1 MITMINNIIQRA
13 GKGLMKWGGAG
24 VLSCLL
30 VSLSPCLLTSCTDY
44 LDKEERSIIDASQP
58 YLNFRNFQGFVE
70 ELYTAM
76 PIMTGHQYHSAWNF
90 GEDDYWEPQESRQL
104 PNAIDQGNYWGWNE
118 CFYSYFKEKQG
129 GMNTGTPERMIS
141 DVSTKGYLYG
151 LCWFGIRKANIGIA
165 NLDKMVDATQEEKN
179 LIAGQLYFFRAW
191 NHFMLMQYWGG
202 LPYIDVVLDANSV
215 FNLPRL
221 SYQATA
227 EKAAEDFQKAADLL
241 PVDWDQ
247 TAAGKATLGKNS
259 VRINKVMALAY
270 KGKDLLWAGSPMMN
284 QESTGNAT
292 YNADFCKRAADTFA
306 EVLKICDET
315 GRYELADWDHYQEIF
330 YTYKQNKLN
339 GLKEVMFWE
348 NMATCHIGV
357 WRWNL
362 VNDWRPPLIN
372 NSGIKCYP
380 AANYTDYFG
389 MANGMPIPDITQ
401 PDAASGYNPE
411 YPYKDRDPRFYYNF
425 IYDAVKTVLDGS
437 KILKDGLPDERK
449 QYASL
454 YEGGLYRTDTPS
466 KCVFTG
472 YMNKKFTSQYMNDFD
487 DYKEGTVLVMPL
499 LRLADVYLMY
509 AESAAAGYGSATAS
523 ASGYSLSAVGAIDK
537 VRARA
542 GVAGVNSKFLG
553 SVDDFMSEVRRERA
567 VELSFEGHRFTD
579 LRRWLLLDKAPYN
592 KKTAVYFD
600 RAADQS
606 DKDRYAN
613 PKENHVL
620 NLREVVLVERKYSL
634 PKHNWF
640 PFPQKDVQ
648 MYPEFAQ
655 NPGW

>member
-1 MITMINNIIQRA
+1 MKMMNIYK
-13 GKGLMKWGGAG
+13 KGVMGVMSLMG
-24 VLSCLL
+24 VMGVMGLA
-30 VSLSPCLLTSCTDY
+30 SCTDY

-165 NLDKMVDATQEEKN
+165 NLDKLVDATQEEKN

-241 PVDWDQ
+241 PIDWDQ
-247 TAAGKATLGKNS
+247 TAAGKATLGKNA

-292 YNADFCKRAADTFA
+292 YNADFCKRAADAFA
-306 EVLKICDET
+306 EALKICEET

-339 GLKEVMFWE
+339 GLKEVLFWE

-389 MANGMPIPDITQ
+389 MANGLPIPDITK

-472 YMNKKFTSQYMNDFD
+472 YMNKKFTS
-487 DYKEGTVLVMPL
+487 
-499 LRLADVYLMY
+499 
-509 AESAAAGYGSATAS
+509 S

>member
-1 MITMINNIIQRA
+1 M
-13 GKGLMKWGGAG
+13 GLMGIMG
-24 VLSCLL
+24 LM
-30 VSLSPCLLTSCTDY
+30 SLASCTDY

-118 CFYSYFKEKQG
+118 CFYSYFKEKQA

-306 EVLKICDET
+306 EALKICEET

-339 GLKEVMFWE
+339 GLKEVLFWE

-389 MANGMPIPDITQ
+389 MANGLPIPDITK

>member
-1 MITMINNIIQRA
+1 MGVMSLMGVMGVI
-13 GKGLMKWGGAG
+13 GLA
-24 VLSCLL
+24 
-30 VSLSPCLLTSCTDY
+30 SCTDY

-165 NLDKMVDATQEEKN
+165 NLDKLVDATQEEKN

-241 PVDWDQ
+241 PIDWDQ
-247 TAAGKATLGKNS
+247 TAAGKATLGKNA

-292 YNADFCKRAADTFA
+292 YNADFCKRAADAFA
-306 EVLKICDET
+306 EALKICEET

-339 GLKEVMFWE
+339 GLKEVLFWE

-389 MANGMPIPDITQ
+389 MANGLPIPDITK

-499 LRLADVYLMY
+499 APGRCLSDVCRVCCCRL
-509 AESAAAGYGSATAS
+509 
-523 ASGYSLSAVGAIDK
+523 
-537 VRARA
+537 
-542 GVAGVNSKFLG
+542 
-553 SVDDFMSEVRRERA
+553 
-567 VELSFEGHRFTD
+567 
-579 LRRWLLLDKAPYN
+579 WLCHCQCFRL
-592 KKTAVYFD
+592 
-600 RAADQS
+600 
-606 DKDRYAN
+606 
-613 PKENHVL
+613 
-620 NLREVVLVERKYSL
+620 
-634 PKHNWF
+634 
-640 PFPQKDVQ
+640 
-648 MYPEFAQ
+648 
-655 NPGW
+655 

>member
-1 MITMINNIIQRA
+1 M
-13 GKGLMKWGGAG
+13 GLMGIMG
-24 VLSCLL
+24 LM
-30 VSLSPCLLTSCTDY
+30 SLASCTDY

-165 NLDKMVDATQEEKN
+165 NLDKLVDATQEEKN

-241 PVDWDQ
+241 PIDWDQ
-247 TAAGKATLGKNS
+247 TAAGKATLGKNA

>member
-1 MITMINNIIQRA
+1 M
-13 GKGLMKWGGAG
+13 GLMGIMGIMG
-24 VLSCLL
+24 LMGLM
-30 VSLSPCLLTSCTDY
+30 SLASCTDY

-118 CFYSYFKEKQG
+118 CFYSYFKEKQS

>member
-1 MITMINNIIQRA
+1 MKMMNIYK
-13 GKGLMKWGGAG
+13 KGVMGVMSLMG
-24 VLSCLL
+24 VMGVMGLA
-30 VSLSPCLLTSCTDY
+30 SCTDY

-129 GMNTGTPERMIS
+129 GMNTGTPERMIN

-165 NLDKMVDATQEEKN
+165 NLDKLVDATQEEKN

-221 SYQATA
+221 NYQATA

-241 PVDWDQ
+241 PIDWDQ
-247 TAAGKATLGKNS
+247 TAAGKATLGKNA

-292 YNADFCKRAADTFA
+292 YNVDFCKRAADAFA
-306 EVLKICDET
+306 EALKICEET

-339 GLKEVMFWE
+339 GLKEVLFWE

-389 MANGMPIPDITQ
+389 MANGLPIPDITK

-437 KILKDGLPDERK
+437 KILKDGLPDEHK

-499 LRLADVYLMY
+499 MRLADVYLMY

-523 ASGYSLSAVGAIDK
+523 ASGYSLSAVGAINK

-542 GVAGVNSKFLG
+542 GVAGVDSKFLG

-606 DKDRYAN
+606 DKERYAN

-620 NLREVVLVERKYSL
+620 NLREVVLTERKYTL

>member
-1 MITMINNIIQRA
+1 
-13 GKGLMKWGGAG
+13 MKIKQYISGSLLL
-24 VLSCLL
+24 LSAL
-30 VSLSPCLLTSCTDY
+30 LLTVSCTDY
-44 LDKEERSIIDASQP
+44 LDKEERSDIDPAQP
-58 YLNFRNFQGFVE
+58 YLNFKNFQGFVE

-118 CFYSYFKEKQG
+118 CFYSYFKEKQS

>member
-1 MITMINNIIQRA
+1 MKMMNIYK
-13 GKGLMKWGGAG
+13 KGVMGVMSLMG
-24 VLSCLL
+24 VMGVMGLA
-30 VSLSPCLLTSCTDY
+30 SCTDY

-129 GMNTGTPERMIS
+129 GMNTGTPERMIN

-165 NLDKMVDATQEEKN
+165 NLDKLVDATQEEKN

-221 SYQATA
+221 NYQATA

-241 PVDWDQ
+241 PIDWDQ
-247 TAAGKATLGKNS
+247 TAAGKATLGKNA

-292 YNADFCKRAADTFA
+292 YNADFCKRAADAFA
-306 EVLKICDET
+306 EALKICEET

-339 GLKEVMFWE
+339 GLKEVLFWE

-389 MANGMPIPDITQ
+389 MANGLPIPDITK

-437 KILKDGLPDERK
+437 KILKDGLPDEHK

-499 LRLADVYLMY
+499 MRLADVYLMY

-542 GVAGVNSKFLG
+542 GVAGVDSKFLG

-606 DKDRYAN
+606 DKERYAN

-620 NLREVVLVERKYSL
+620 NLREVVLTERKYTL

>member
-1 MITMINNIIQRA
+1 MKMMNIYK
-13 GKGLMKWGGAG
+13 KGVMGVMSLMG
-24 VLSCLL
+24 VMGVIGLA
-30 VSLSPCLLTSCTDY
+30 SCTDY

-165 NLDKMVDATQEEKN
+165 NLDKLVDATQEEKN

-241 PVDWDQ
+241 PIDWDQ
-247 TAAGKATLGKNS
+247 TAAGKATLGKNA

-509 AESAAAGYGSATAS
+509 AESTAAGYGSATAS

>member
-1 MITMINNIIQRA
+1 MGVMSLM
-13 GKGLMKWGGAG
+13 GVMGVMGLA
-24 VLSCLL
+24 
-30 VSLSPCLLTSCTDY
+30 SCTDY

-129 GMNTGTPERMIS
+129 GMNTGTPERMIN

-165 NLDKMVDATQEEKN
+165 NLDKLVDATQEEKN

-221 SYQATA
+221 NYQATA

-241 PVDWDQ
+241 PIDWDQ
-247 TAAGKATLGKNS
+247 TAAGKATLGKNA

-292 YNADFCKRAADTFA
+292 YNADFCKRAADAFA
-306 EVLKICDET
+306 EALKICEET

-339 GLKEVMFWE
+339 GLKEVLFWE

-389 MANGMPIPDITQ
+389 MANGLPIPDITK

-437 KILKDGLPDERK
+437 KILKDGLPDEHK

-499 LRLADVYLMY
+499 MRLADVYLMY

-523 ASGYSLSAVGAIDK
+523 ATGYNLSAVGAIDK

-542 GVAGVNSKFLG
+542 GVAGVDSKFLG

-606 DKDRYAN
+606 DKERYAN

-620 NLREVVLVERKYSL
+620 NLREVVLTERKYTL

>member
-1 MITMINNIIQRA
+1 M
-13 GKGLMKWGGAG
+13 GLMGIMG
-24 VLSCLL
+24 LMS
-30 VSLSPCLLTSCTDY
+30 LTSCTDY
-44 LDKEERSIIDASQP
+44 LDKEERSIIDSSQP

-129 GMNTGTPERMIS
+129 GMNTGTPERMIN

-284 QESTGNAT
+284 QESTGNAS

>member
-1 MITMINNIIQRA
+1 M
-13 GKGLMKWGGAG
+13 GLMGIMG
-24 VLSCLL
+24 LM
-30 VSLSPCLLTSCTDY
+30 SLASCTDY
-44 LDKEERSIIDASQP
+44 LDKEERSIIDSSQP

-118 CFYSYFKEKQG
+118 CFYSYFKEKQA

>member
-1 MITMINNIIQRA
+1 
-13 GKGLMKWGGAG
+13 MKIKQYIS
-24 VLSCLL
+24 VPLLLLSAL
-30 VSLSPCLLTSCTDY
+30 LLTASCKDY
-44 LDKEERSIIDASQP
+44 LDKEEKSDIPPTQP
-58 YLNFRNFQGFVE
+58 YQNFRNFQGFVE

-76 PIMTGHQYHSAWNF
+76 PIMTAHQYHGAWNF

-104 PNAIDQGNYWGWNE
+104 PNAIDQGNYWAWDDA
-118 CFYSYFKEKQG
+118 FYSYLKSNKNADG
-129 GMNTGTPERMIS
+129 SKRSMNTSTPDRMIN
-141 DVSTKGYLYG
+141 DASTKGYLYD

-165 NLDKMVDATQEEKN
+165 NLDKMVDATTEEKN

-191 NHFMLMQYWGG
+191 NHFMLMQLWGG
-202 LPYIDVVLDANSV
+202 LPYIDTVLDANAV
-215 FNLPRL
+215 FSLPRL
-221 SYQATA
+221 NYQETA
-227 EKAAEDFQKAADLL
+227 EKAAADFQKAAELL
-241 PVDWDQ
+241 PIDWDQ
-247 TAAGKATLGKNS
+247 TAAGKTTLGKNQ

-270 KGKDLLWAGSPMMN
+270 MGKDLLWAGSPLMN
-284 QESTGNAT
+284 QESTGSAT
-292 YNADFCKRAADTFA
+292 YNADFCKRAADVFA
-306 EVLKICDET
+306 QVLKICDET
-315 GRYELADWDHYQEIF
+315 GRYELADWDHYSEIF
-330 YTYKQNKLN
+330 YTYKQNKIN

-348 NMATCHIGV
+348 NTAACHIGV

-389 MANGMPIPDITQ
+389 MANGLPIPDITK
-401 PDAASGYNPE
+401 PDAASGYDPE
-411 YPYKDRDPRFYYNF
+411 YPYKDRDPRFYANF
-425 IYDAVKTVLDGS
+425 IYDGVKTVLDGS

-454 YEGGLYRTDTPS
+454 FEGGLYRTDTPS
-466 KCVFTG
+466 KCCFTG

-509 AESAAAGYGSATAS
+509 AEATANGYGSATAT
-523 ASGYSLSAVGAIDK
+523 ASGYGLTAVGAVDK
-537 VRARA
+537 IRDRA
-542 GVAGVNSKFLG
+542 GVGHVDAKFLG
-553 SVDDFMSEVRRERA
+553 SVDQFMSEVRRERA

-600 RAADQS
+600 RAADQT
-606 DKDRYAN
+606 DKERYED
-613 PKENHVL
+613 PTKNHVL
-620 NLREVVLVERKYSL
+620 NLREVVLTERKCNE
-634 PKHNWF
+634 PKHYWL
-640 PFPQKDVQ
+640 PFPQRDVQ
-648 MYPEFAQ
+648 LYPEFAQ

>member
-1 MITMINNIIQRA
+1 M
-13 GKGLMKWGGAG
+13 GLMGIMG
-24 VLSCLL
+24 LM
-30 VSLSPCLLTSCTDY
+30 SLASCTDY

-118 CFYSYFKEKQG
+118 CFYSYFKEKQS

-523 ASGYSLSAVGAIDK
+523 ASGYSLSAVGTIDK

>member
-1 MITMINNIIQRA
+1 MGVMSLM
-13 GKGLMKWGGAG
+13 GVMGVMGLA
-24 VLSCLL
+24 
-30 VSLSPCLLTSCTDY
+30 SCTDY

-165 NLDKMVDATQEEKN
+165 NLDKLVDATQEEKN

-241 PVDWDQ
+241 PIDWDQ
-247 TAAGKATLGKNS
+247 TAAGKATLGKNA

-292 YNADFCKRAADTFA
+292 YNADFCKRAADAFA
-306 EVLKICDET
+306 EALKICEET

-339 GLKEVMFWE
+339 GLKEVLFWE

-389 MANGMPIPDITQ
+389 MANGLPIPDITK

-499 LRLADVYLMY
+499 MRLADVYLMY

-542 GVAGVNSKFLG
+542 GVAGVDSKFLG

-606 DKDRYAN
+606 DKERYAN

-620 NLREVVLVERKYSL
+620 NLREVVLTERKYTL

>member
-1 MITMINNIIQRA
+1 MGVMSLMGVMGVI
-13 GKGLMKWGGAG
+13 GLA
-24 VLSCLL
+24 
-30 VSLSPCLLTSCTDY
+30 SCTDY

-129 GMNTGTPERMIS
+129 GMNTGTPERMIN

-165 NLDKMVDATQEEKN
+165 NLDKLVDATQEEKN

-241 PVDWDQ
+241 PIDWDQ
-247 TAAGKATLGKNS
+247 TAAGKATLGKNA

-292 YNADFCKRAADTFA
+292 YNADFCKRAADAFA
-306 EVLKICDET
+306 EALKICEET

-339 GLKEVMFWE
+339 GLKEVLFWE

-389 MANGMPIPDITQ
+389 MANGLPIPDITK

>member
-1 MITMINNIIQRA
+1 MKMMNIYK
-13 GKGLMKWGGAG
+13 KGVMGVMSLMG
-24 VLSCLL
+24 VMGVMGLA
-30 VSLSPCLLTSCTDY
+30 SCTDY

-165 NLDKMVDATQEEKN
+165 NLDKLVDATQEEKN

-241 PVDWDQ
+241 PIDWDQ
-247 TAAGKATLGKNS
+247 TAAGKATLGKNA

-339 GLKEVMFWE
+339 GLKEVLFWE

-389 MANGMPIPDITQ
+389 MANGLPIPDITK

>member
-1 MITMINNIIQRA
+1 MKIRNIY
-13 GKGLMKWGGAG
+13 KMGLMGIMGIMG
-24 VLSCLL
+24 MMGLM
-30 VSLSPCLLTSCTDY
+30 SLASCTDY

-389 MANGMPIPDITQ
+389 MANGMPIPDITKA
-401 PDAASGYNPE
+401 DAASGYNPE

>member
-1 MITMINNIIQRA
+1 MGVMSLMGVMGVI
-13 GKGLMKWGGAG
+13 GLA
-24 VLSCLL
+24 
-30 VSLSPCLLTSCTDY
+30 SCTDY

-129 GMNTGTPERMIS
+129 GMNTGTPERMIN

-165 NLDKMVDATQEEKN
+165 NLDKLVDATQEEKN

-241 PVDWDQ
+241 PIDWDQ
-247 TAAGKATLGKNS
+247 TAAGKATLGKNA

-389 MANGMPIPDITQ
+389 MANGLPIPDITK

>member
-1 MITMINNIIQRA
+1 MKMMNIYK
-13 GKGLMKWGGAG
+13 KGVMGVMSLMG
-24 VLSCLL
+24 VMGVIGLA
-30 VSLSPCLLTSCTDY
+30 SCTDY

-165 NLDKMVDATQEEKN
+165 NLDKLVDATQEEKN

-241 PVDWDQ
+241 PIDWDQ
-247 TAAGKATLGKNS
+247 TAAGKATLGKNA

-292 YNADFCKRAADTFA
+292 YNADFCKRAADAFA
-306 EVLKICDET
+306 EALKICEET

-339 GLKEVMFWE
+339 GLKEVLFWE

-389 MANGMPIPDITQ
+389 MANGLPIPDITK

>member
-1 MITMINNIIQRA
+1 M
-13 GKGLMKWGGAG
+13 GLMGIMG
-24 VLSCLL
+24 LM
-30 VSLSPCLLTSCTDY
+30 SLASCTDY

-118 CFYSYFKEKQG
+118 CFYSYFKEKQS
-129 GMNTGTPERMIS
+129 GMNTGTPERMIN

-284 QESTGNAT
+284 QESTGNAS

>member
-1 MITMINNIIQRA
+1 MKMMNIYK
-13 GKGLMKWGGAG
+13 KGVMGVMSLMG
-24 VLSCLL
+24 VMGVMGLA
-30 VSLSPCLLTSCTDY
+30 SCTDY

-165 NLDKMVDATQEEKN
+165 NLDKLVDATQEEKN

-241 PVDWDQ
+241 PIDWDQ
-247 TAAGKATLGKNS
+247 TAAGKATLGKNA

-389 MANGMPIPDITQ
+389 MANGLPIPDITK

-542 GVAGVNSKFLG
+542 GVAGVDSKFLG

-606 DKDRYAN
+606 DKERYAN

-620 NLREVVLVERKYSL
+620 NLREVVLTERKYTL

>member
-1 MITMINNIIQRA
+1 MGVMSLM
-13 GKGLMKWGGAG
+13 GVMGVMGLA
-24 VLSCLL
+24 
-30 VSLSPCLLTSCTDY
+30 SCTDY

-129 GMNTGTPERMIS
+129 GMNTGTPERMIN

-165 NLDKMVDATQEEKN
+165 NLDKLVDATQEEKN

-241 PVDWDQ
+241 PIDWDQ
-247 TAAGKATLGKNS
+247 TAAGKATLGKNA

-292 YNADFCKRAADTFA
+292 YNADFCKRAADAFA
-306 EVLKICDET
+306 EALKICEET

-339 GLKEVMFWE
+339 GLKEVLFWE

-389 MANGMPIPDITQ
+389 MANGLPIPDITK

-437 KILKDGLPDERK
+437 KILKDGLPDEHK

>member
-1 MITMINNIIQRA
+1 MGVMSLMGVMGVI
-13 GKGLMKWGGAG
+13 GLA
-24 VLSCLL
+24 
-30 VSLSPCLLTSCTDY
+30 SCTDY

-165 NLDKMVDATQEEKN
+165 NLDKLVDATQEEKN

-241 PVDWDQ
+241 PIDWDQ
-247 TAAGKATLGKNS
+247 TAAGKATLGKNA

-306 EVLKICDET
+306 EALKICEET

-339 GLKEVMFWE
+339 GLKEVLFWE

-389 MANGMPIPDITQ
+389 MANGLPIPDITK

-499 LRLADVYLMY
+499 MRLADVYLMY

>member
-1 MITMINNIIQRA
+1 MGVMSLM
-13 GKGLMKWGGAG
+13 GVMGVMGLA
-24 VLSCLL
+24 
-30 VSLSPCLLTSCTDY
+30 SCTDY

-165 NLDKMVDATQEEKN
+165 NLDKLVDATQEEKN

-241 PVDWDQ
+241 PIDWDQ
-247 TAAGKATLGKNS
+247 TAAGKATLGKNA

-389 MANGMPIPDITQ
+389 MANGLPIPDITK

-499 LRLADVYLMY
+499 MRLADVYLMY

-542 GVAGVNSKFLG
+542 GVAGVDSKFLG

-606 DKDRYAN
+606 DKERYAN

-620 NLREVVLVERKYSL
+620 NLREVVLTERKYTL

>member
-1 MITMINNIIQRA
+1 MGVMSLMGVMGVI
-13 GKGLMKWGGAG
+13 GLA
-24 VLSCLL
+24 
-30 VSLSPCLLTSCTDY
+30 SCTDY

-118 CFYSYFKEKQG
+118 CFYSYFKEKQA

>member
-1 MITMINNIIQRA
+1 MGVMSLMGVMGVI
-13 GKGLMKWGGAG
+13 GLA
-24 VLSCLL
+24 
-30 VSLSPCLLTSCTDY
+30 SCTDY

-165 NLDKMVDATQEEKN
+165 NLDKLVDATQEEKN

-241 PVDWDQ
+241 PIDWDQ
-247 TAAGKATLGKNS
+247 TAAGKATLGKNA

-509 AESAAAGYGSATAS
+509 AESTAAGYGSATAS

>member
-1 MITMINNIIQRA
+1 MGVMSLM
-13 GKGLMKWGGAG
+13 GVMGVMGLA
-24 VLSCLL
+24 
-30 VSLSPCLLTSCTDY
+30 SCTDY

-339 GLKEVMFWE
+339 GLKEVLFWE

-389 MANGMPIPDITQ
+389 MANGLPIPDITK

>member
-1 MITMINNIIQRA
+1 MGVMSLM
-13 GKGLMKWGGAG
+13 GVMGVMGLA
-24 VLSCLL
+24 
-30 VSLSPCLLTSCTDY
+30 SCTDY
-44 LDKEERSIIDASQP
+44 LDKEEKSIIDASQP

-129 GMNTGTPERMIS
+129 GMNTGTPERMIN

-165 NLDKMVDATQEEKN
+165 NLDKLVDATQEEKN

-221 SYQATA
+221 NYQATA

-241 PVDWDQ
+241 PIDWDQ
-247 TAAGKATLGKNS
+247 TAAGKATLGKNA

-292 YNADFCKRAADTFA
+292 YNADFCKRAADAFA
-306 EVLKICDET
+306 EALKICEET

-339 GLKEVMFWE
+339 GLKEVLFWE

-389 MANGMPIPDITQ
+389 MANGLPIPDITK

-437 KILKDGLPDERK
+437 KILKDGLPDEHK

-499 LRLADVYLMY
+499 MRLADVYLMY

-542 GVAGVNSKFLG
+542 GVAGVDSKFLG

-606 DKDRYAN
+606 DKERYAN

-620 NLREVVLVERKYSL
+620 NLREVVLTERKYTL

>member
-1 MITMINNIIQRA
+1 MKMMNIYKKGVMGVMILM
-13 GKGLMKWGGAG
+13 GVMGVMGLA
-24 VLSCLL
+24 
-30 VSLSPCLLTSCTDY
+30 SCTDY

-129 GMNTGTPERMIS
+129 GMNTGTPERMIN

-165 NLDKMVDATQEEKN
+165 NLDKLVDATQEEKN

-241 PVDWDQ
+241 PIDWDQ
-247 TAAGKATLGKNS
+247 TAAGKATLGKNA

-306 EVLKICDET
+306 EALKICEET

-339 GLKEVMFWE
+339 GLKEVLFWE

-389 MANGMPIPDITQ
+389 MANGLPIPDITK

-499 LRLADVYLMY
+499 MRLADVYLMY

-542 GVAGVNSKFLG
+542 GVAGVDSKFLG

-606 DKDRYAN
+606 DKERYAN

-620 NLREVVLVERKYSL
+620 NLREVVLTERKYTL

>member
-1 MITMINNIIQRA
+1 MGVMSLMGVMGVI
-13 GKGLMKWGGAG
+13 GLA
-24 VLSCLL
+24 
-30 VSLSPCLLTSCTDY
+30 SCTDY

-129 GMNTGTPERMIS
+129 GMNTGTPERMIN

-165 NLDKMVDATQEEKN
+165 NLDKLVDATQEEKN

-241 PVDWDQ
+241 PIDWDQ
-247 TAAGKATLGKNS
+247 TAAGKATLGKNA

-306 EVLKICDET
+306 EALKICEET

-339 GLKEVMFWE
+339 GLKEVLFWE

-389 MANGMPIPDITQ
+389 MANGLPIPDITK

>member
-1 MITMINNIIQRA
+1 MKMMNIYK
-13 GKGLMKWGGAG
+13 KGVMGVMSLMG
-24 VLSCLL
+24 VMGVIGLA
-30 VSLSPCLLTSCTDY
+30 SCTDY

-165 NLDKMVDATQEEKN
+165 NLDKLVDATQEEKN

-221 SYQATA
+221 NYQATA

-241 PVDWDQ
+241 PIDWDQ
-247 TAAGKATLGKNS
+247 TAAGKATLGKNA

-306 EVLKICDET
+306 EALKICEET

-339 GLKEVMFWE
+339 GLKEVLFWE

-389 MANGMPIPDITQ
+389 MANGLPIPDITK

>member
-1 MITMINNIIQRA
+1 MKMMNIYK
-13 GKGLMKWGGAG
+13 KGVMGVMSLMG
-24 VLSCLL
+24 VMGVMGLA
-30 VSLSPCLLTSCTDY
+30 SCTDY

-165 NLDKMVDATQEEKN
+165 NLDKLVDATQEEKN

-221 SYQATA
+221 NYQATA

-241 PVDWDQ
+241 PIDWDQ
-247 TAAGKATLGKNS
+247 TAAGKATLGKNA

-306 EVLKICDET
+306 EALKICEET

-339 GLKEVMFWE
+339 GLKEVLFWE

-389 MANGMPIPDITQ
+389 MANGLPIPDITK

-499 LRLADVYLMY
+499 MRLADVYLMY

-542 GVAGVNSKFLG
+542 GVAGVDSKFLG

-606 DKDRYAN
+606 DKERYAN

-620 NLREVVLVERKYSL
+620 NLREVVLTERKYTL

>member
-1 MITMINNIIQRA
+1 MNIYK
-13 GKGLMKWGGAG
+13 KGVMGVMSLMG
-24 VLSCLL
+24 VMGVMGLA
-30 VSLSPCLLTSCTDY
+30 SCTDY
-44 LDKEERSIIDASQP
+44 LDKEERSIIDASQS

-165 NLDKMVDATQEEKN
+165 NLDKLVDATQEEKN

-241 PVDWDQ
+241 PIDWDQ
-247 TAAGKATLGKNS
+247 TAAGKATLGKNA

-292 YNADFCKRAADTFA
+292 YNADFCKRAADAFA
-306 EVLKICDET
+306 EALKICEET

-339 GLKEVMFWE
+339 GLKEVLFWE

-389 MANGMPIPDITQ
+389 MANGLPIPDITK

-437 KILKDGLPDERK
+437 KILKDGLPDEHK

-499 LRLADVYLMY
+499 MRLADVYLMY

-542 GVAGVNSKFLG
+542 GVAGVDSKFLG

-606 DKDRYAN
+606 DKERYAN

-620 NLREVVLVERKYSL
+620 NLREVVLTERKYTL

>member
-1 MITMINNIIQRA
+1 M
-13 GKGLMKWGGAG
+13 GLMGIMG
-24 VLSCLL
+24 LM
-30 VSLSPCLLTSCTDY
+30 SLASCTDY

-389 MANGMPIPDITQ
+389 MANGMPIPDITK

-509 AESAAAGYGSATAS
+509 AESTAAGYGSATAS

>member
-1 MITMINNIIQRA
+1 MGVMSLM
-13 GKGLMKWGGAG
+13 GVMGVMGLA
-24 VLSCLL
+24 
-30 VSLSPCLLTSCTDY
+30 SCTDY

-129 GMNTGTPERMIS
+129 GMNTGTPERMIN

-165 NLDKMVDATQEEKN
+165 NLDKLVDATQEEKN

-221 SYQATA
+221 NYQATA

-241 PVDWDQ
+241 PIDWDQ
-247 TAAGKATLGKNS
+247 TAAGKATLGKNA

-292 YNADFCKRAADTFA
+292 YNADFCKRAADAFA
-306 EVLKICDET
+306 EALKICEET

-339 GLKEVMFWE
+339 GLKEVLFWE

-389 MANGMPIPDITQ
+389 MANGLPIPDITK

-499 LRLADVYLMY
+499 MRLADVYLMY

-606 DKDRYAN
+606 DKERYAN

-620 NLREVVLVERKYSL
+620 NLREVVLTERKYTL

>member
-1 MITMINNIIQRA
+1 MINNIIQRA

-389 MANGMPIPDITQ
+389 MANGMPIPDITK